1 VTRRVVT
8 HRVVTHRM
16 TRETLADLVR
26 QSLEAGQTVEIDGLG
41 VFHALAQG
49 YEFVAR
55 TLPDVFIA
63 YAAEDIALA
72 RRLCEAL
79 KAEGCAPWLDKD
91 KLLPGQNWP
100 RAIERAIEVSDAF
113 VACFSPRSIFKYGQF
128 QSELR
133 YALDCARKRP
143 LDESPDASFVIPV
156 RLEECAV
163 PKRISDQVQY
173 VDLFPDWD
181 KGVRRVA
188 RAIKRIARRR
198 PVMRLG

>member
-1 VTRRVVT
+1 
-8 HRVVTHRM
+8 M
-16 TRETLADLVR
+16 TRETLAGLMR

-41 VFHALAQG
+41 LFRASPQG
-49 YEFVAR
+49 YEFVAQ
-55 TLPDVFIA
+55 TQPEVFVA
-63 YAAEDIALA
+63 YAAEDIAPA

-79 KAEGCAPWLDKD
+79 QAEGCSPWLDKD

-100 RAIERAIEVSDAF
+100 RAIERAIEVADAF

-133 YALDCARKRP
+133 YALDCARRRP

-156 RLEECAV
+156 RLEDCVV
-163 PKRISDQVQY
+163 PKRISDHVQY

-188 RAIKRIARRR
+188 RAIKKTARGR